1 MIRLKSFCIKV
12 SSKKSLCLLFL
23 LIIVLF
29 VLWEI
34 NDALASDKS
43 RLFTNED
50 RVLFINSLGYEIDN
64 NFTESKEIIIPYNF
78 NDIYENYNA
87 LQKQVGYNLE
97 NYKGCPAVLHKYKL
111 AGSDKYINLIVYNGN
126 VIGGDIS
133 SSQLNGEMLPL
144 DVNNENS
151 QTG

>member
-1 MIRLKSFCIKV
+1 MRSFCIKV
-12 SSKKSLCLLFL
+12 SSKKSLILLFL

-34 NDALASDKS
+34 NDALASYKS

-50 RVLFINSLGYEIDN
+50 RVLFINSLGYKVDSD
-64 NFTESKEIIIPYNF
+64 FTESEEIIIPDNF
-78 NDIYENYNA
+78 DNVYENYNA
-87 LQKQVGYNLE
+87 LQKEAGYNLE

-111 AGSDKYINLIVYNGN
+111 IGSDKYINLIIYNGN

-133 SSQLNGEMLPL
+133 SPQLNGEMLPL